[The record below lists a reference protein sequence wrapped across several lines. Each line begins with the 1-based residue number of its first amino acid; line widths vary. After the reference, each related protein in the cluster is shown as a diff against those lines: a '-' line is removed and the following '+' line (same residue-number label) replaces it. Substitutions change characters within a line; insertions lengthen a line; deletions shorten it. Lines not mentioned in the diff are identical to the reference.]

1 MELMLAPRSRQLLLI
16 RVAMLLHNSFD
27 GDGSQPTPTPA
38 EPTSAPTETPATPAG
53 DAPTQA

>member
-1 MELMLAPRSRQLLLI
+1 MLAPRSRQLLLI